1 MTLEKVD
8 VLDSN
13 EINTRYGERK
23 TQANLKEQGEKYL
36 PLSADKGLLLQG
48 KHPNFFLTPSTFLF
62 KVSQLYRKLS
72 QKMNRKLTVYQWPTN
87 ICNNAQSH
95 ANKNAH

>member
-36 PLSADKGLLLQG
+36 PLSAKGCYYKVNIQIFFS
-48 KHPNFFLTPSTFLF
+48 PPPPFFLKSVNSTE
-62 KVSQLYRKLS
+62 
-72 QKMNRKLTVYQWPTN
+72 N
-87 ICNNAQSH
+87 
-95 ANKNAH
+95 